1 LSNQKDYPLEVN
13 FANVINTL
21 RDPLTKRGFA
31 IFTRG
36 NPKDQYLRIV
46 KQDQAEIIYRM
57 QITGKGKTRIS
68 LVSSKFS
75 NVDKNQQGK
84 FLDDLWQLINAAA
97 SPPSTAPA
105 EGRAIQRS
113 PSIEEL
119 LRFNVTRFGSVDTE
133 KFAADTGND
142 PYAVSQVAEKISDG
156 KLLILTNDKKKILTR
171 AKVKDLMLSGMKPAN
186 RSASTPQATTQNVV
200 GVSPAP
206 PQQQIGACPNC
217 GKRVTPGALFCSS
230 CGARLK

>member
-1 LSNQKDYPLEVN
+1 LSNQRDYPLEVN

-21 RDPLTKRGFA
+21 RDPLTKKGFA

-57 QITGKGKTRIS
+57 QITGKGKSRIS

-97 SPPSTAPA
+97 SPATNASSQ
-105 EGRAIQRS
+105 EGRPIQRS
-113 PSIEEL
+113 PSIEDL
-119 LRFNVTRFGSVDTE
+119 IRFNVTRFGSLDTD

-142 PYAVSQVAEKISDG
+142 PYAVSQVAEKVSDG
-156 KLLILTNDKKKILTR
+156 KLLILTDDKKKILTR
-171 AKVKDLMLSGMKPAN
+171 AKVKDMMLSAMKPAN
-186 RSASTPQATTQNVV
+186 KAS
-200 GVSPAP
+200 GSPA
-206 PQQQIGACPNC
+206 PQQQIASASCPNC
-217 GKRVTPGALFCSS
+217 GRRVTQGAIFCSS
-230 CGARLK
+230 CGTRLK

>member
-1 LSNQKDYPLEVN
+1 LSNQREYPLEVN

-57 QITGKGKTRIS
+57 QITGKGKSRIS

-97 SPPSTAPA
+97 SPPATNTSPP
-105 EGRAIQRS
+105 EGRPIQRS
-113 PSIEEL
+113 PSIEDL
-119 LRFNVTRFGSVDTE
+119 IRFNVTRFGSLDTD

-142 PYAVSQVAEKISDG
+142 PYAVSQVAEKVSDG
-156 KLLILTNDKKKILTR
+156 KLLILTDDKKKILTR
-171 AKVKDLMLSGMKPAN
+171 TKVKDMMLSAMKPAN
-186 RSASTPQATTQNVV
+186 KAS
-200 GVSPAP
+200 GSPV
-206 PQQQIGACPNC
+206 PQQQIASASCPNC
-217 GKRVTPGALFCSS
+217 GRRVTPGAIFCSS
-230 CGARLK
+230 CGTRLK